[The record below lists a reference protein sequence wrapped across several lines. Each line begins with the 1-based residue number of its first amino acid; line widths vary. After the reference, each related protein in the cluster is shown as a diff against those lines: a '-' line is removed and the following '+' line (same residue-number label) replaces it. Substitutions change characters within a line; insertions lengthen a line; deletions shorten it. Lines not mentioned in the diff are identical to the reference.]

1 MASLCKYP
9 IKFHVLNSNFYL
21 EELFISNNEITF
33 YSTLSSLM
41 IYALKENKKVINVRI
56 NDQNMNKKQY
66 KLIETFDNTLNSMK
80 LDFN

>member
-1 MASLCKYP
+1 MTTLCKYP